1 MAIQNKLTFQFDNK
15 ASFKL
20 DGKKIDL
27 EKNATEQV
35 VLGKDGKEKTIK
47 GFKAADG
54 LIYSM
59 KKTQDGKF
67 KISVYGEPEALAK
80 QRFSV
85 RGGDISGAR
94 FGDLRLV
101 NDKPG
106 AGTFSIDPGSDADRI
121 GSFAKTFGLHERANL
136 DVGAAPTTGNNT
148 ATVLAE
154 KKRKEKLEEEAQ
166 THLKKGPQKKASE
179 NDEPVLSVSTGKTTA
194 INDSVLDSASSS
206 SSILSPDT
214 ASSTAPDTSNAKP
227 SNGPTSATGEA
238 RTDKL
243 SGGPQSPSL
252 AVRDEND
259 SDLYALMDEIAAAKA
274 EMTRW
279 LGANTNIKSTIEKGL
294 DERLALVEEE
304 LTLRHQI
311 IDLDAPVTDETIAI
325 LKAQKDNSWIRHE
338 ASDLATQLES
348 LGQAS
353 LDDYLKTSRKGRDA
367 IAKLEELRHG
377 VIRIATSRFEHA
389 ERANSNRSGLSVPN
403 MLSSVNRKVQDVKGD
418 GHCQFHSF
426 AHAEGKTDF
435 NSVGASDDQRK
446 ALLKT
451 LASLSPDQA
460 RLLAESSLVLA
471 DTYRIL
477 RLGMGQD
484 TVGSG
489 GWGRREHLQLKA
501 IQAKRPV
508 VAFTPGS
515 AVICQPDGHFSELKD
530 KPSIDAALAQMKKDP
545 EPLYILHNGQDHW
558 QSTVAN

>member
-1 MAIQNKLTFQFDNK
+1 M
-15 ASFKL
+15 
-20 DGKKIDL
+20 
-27 EKNATEQV
+27 
-35 VLGKDGKEKTIK
+35 
-47 GFKAADG
+47 
-54 LIYSM
+54 
-59 KKTQDGKF
+59 
-67 KISVYGEPEALAK
+67 
-80 QRFSV
+80 
-85 RGGDISGAR
+85 
-94 FGDLRLV
+94 
-101 NDKPG
+101 
-106 AGTFSIDPGSDADRI
+106 
-121 GSFAKTFGLHERANL
+121 
-136 DVGAAPTTGNNT
+136 
-148 ATVLAE
+148 
-154 KKRKEKLEEEAQ
+154 
-166 THLKKGPQKKASE
+166 
-179 NDEPVLSVSTGKTTA
+179 
-194 INDSVLDSASSS
+194 
-206 SSILSPDT
+206 
-214 ASSTAPDTSNAKP
+214 
-227 SNGPTSATGEA
+227 
-238 RTDKL
+238 
-243 SGGPQSPSL
+243 
-252 AVRDEND
+252 
-259 SDLYALMDEIAAAKA
+259 
-274 EMTRW
+274 
-279 LGANTNIKSTIEKGL
+279 
-294 DERLALVEEE
+294 
-304 LTLRHQI
+304 

-325 LKAQKDNSWIRHE
+325 LKAQKGNSWIRHE

-353 LDDYLKTSRKGRDA
+353 LDDYLKTSRRGRDA
-367 IAKLEELRHG
+367 IAKLEQLRHG

-460 RLLAESSLVLA
+460 RLLAESPLALA

-484 TVGSG
+484 TVGSD